1 MDFSSYTPGSN
12 AATAVNSR
20 EGKLVA
26 KRRAYMLDDLQ
37 LIGIDYLWR
46 LVIQGS
52 DDIANR
58 AIDLLKEIYTNLG
71 PRLQTSQVEIHEGF
85 VRSCVE
91 RLTAS
96 RDALHLLEG
105 DKASAPTVR
114 QEALRMVRV
123 LTVLREY
130 VTECDGDY
138 HDERTILPMGRAFR
152 GKHVALL
159 VRFPNQARQLE
170 DLDIWSHTNDTV
182 GAVRRYIATRTKAG
196 SGSGGGHAKV
206 ELYVGGEPV
215 DPADDRKLIG
225 QLNIKDKTLITA
237 KLTQVT
243 SNAPSS
249 PDSSSD
255 SSTGSPSNH
264 GTHFSDGPNLEA
276 ERCLPGVIMSSQH
289 HHVSFLWD
297 LADMGS
303 VLEMPALRDGA
314 RTLMKLMPADS
325 TTVEQLRTLCM
336 ERAKLGETSLS
347 PALEA
352 LFFGPSASRV
362 LYLMEVVYSLLM
374 PANVPLGDEAT
385 DFQFS
390 FARSGGTQLVLC
402 MLGRNNF
409 LPNADSET
417 RRAAYHTA
425 LKIAKLLLTAVAY
438 GHLRAIAEACQ
449 GSDRTGSLSQVQ
461 MCFLSFPFAF

>member
-1 MDFSSYTPGSN
+1 
-12 AATAVNSR
+12 
-20 EGKLVA
+20 
-26 KRRAYMLDDLQ
+26 
-37 LIGIDYLWR
+37 
-46 LVIQGS
+46 
-52 DDIANR
+52 
-58 AIDLLKEIYTNLG
+58 
-71 PRLQTSQVEIHEGF
+71 
-85 VRSCVE
+85 
-91 RLTAS
+91 
-96 RDALHLLEG
+96 
-105 DKASAPTVR
+105 
-114 QEALRMVRV
+114 
-123 LTVLREY
+123 
-130 VTECDGDY
+130 
-138 HDERTILPMGRAFR
+138 
-152 GKHVALL
+152 
-159 VRFPNQARQLE
+159 
-170 DLDIWSHTNDTV
+170 
-182 GAVRRYIATRTKAG
+182 
-196 SGSGGGHAKV
+196 
-206 ELYVGGEPV
+206 
-215 DPADDRKLIG
+215 
-225 QLNIKDKTLITA
+225 
-237 KLTQVT
+237 
-243 SNAPSS
+243 
-249 PDSSSD
+249 
-255 SSTGSPSNH
+255 
-264 GTHFSDGPNLEA
+264 
-276 ERCLPGVIMSSQH
+276 
-289 HHVSFLWD
+289 
-297 LADMGS
+297 MGS

-449 GSDRTGSLSQVQ
+449 GSDRTGSLSQVSAATHNQ
-461 MCFLSFPFAF
+461 AVVLQDALHLVPSLTAECTLRNIAMRLGQQITNEASKNIPDISVIRAIQKIAWASGCGSITLVFAANEEICKVYQKNGGGKDPDTEDEQVCCEALEVLTLCLALAPSGSDMLSKDRAWQLFIVDLLLHCQSRYAHLSPFCL